1 MLLKIKETENKE
13 EFENKVAHLKAK
25 LIQEYIN
32 QLEVNVKTKN
42 EIKKEVIKKLQMT
55 WNIFININ

>member
-13 EFENKVAHLKAK
+13 EFENKVAHLKAI

-32 QLEVNVKTKN
+32 QLEVNAKTKN
-42 EIKKEVIKKLQMT
+42 EIKKEVIKELQMT
-55 WNIFININ
+55 

>member
-1 MLLKIKETENKE
+1 MLLKIKENENKE

-55 WNIFININ
+55 